1 MEVTHREDKVT
12 HAVITAHR
20 AMDVQLSDDA
30 TFLHTLTATLYSD
43 QKGAV
48 VREIICNAWDA
59 HKVSGRTHLPIVV
72 TLAHESMTFKDSGP
86 GIPPGTEMLKIY
98 GTYGGS
104 TKRNDGKQTGGF
116 GLGSKA
122 PWAYSDQF
130 TVISCHKG
138 TKTIY
143 NMSKSSAEVAGKPSI
158 IPITSMPTE
167 EEGVTVVVPIKGADY
182 VTFGQLIKKFTL
194 YGDMN
199 VQLNGTELPTI
210 PFNSV
215 QETYVASPEIR
226 GIGFSDKI
234 LVRYGDVIYPL
245 GSKHEMFVDEH
256 HTATQILSKFGPDWK
271 LVLLAEPNTI
281 SVTPSRESLSMQ
293 LHTATTVKRL
303 LENFIFKTNSSPEAR
318 NMANKI
324 LLDGLK
330 KVSTAQKIP
339 GLLEMN
345 KQVPGVEDVSHI
357 VLAQKIVHDPE
368 VLTKVALK
376 RCYPQN
382 KDFRELDIKTRLSH
396 LIEQGI
402 GNPGLIRT
410 FMQLWGRCNSSVYTP
425 DLAIQEWFQRRIVG
439 QVRRK
444 INKSQTMK
452 ESRLFVV
459 GHVHEYNR
467 SMWAYRVVD
476 DKTTKAA
483 EANVLSIGEYIPYL
497 RNIVVLSYTKNDVLK
512 QFLKQEE
519 IIKKYGKFAKFIL
532 YTVPHSP
539 KAVGEARALLKTLN
553 ANFVDLTENI
563 DIKAT
568 KKPIDPATPKPV
580 KKEPG
585 LPLLSGAFDPAAH
598 PNLQMNKL
606 LLTNAKRTQ
615 MPEFYVYVPVRH
627 IKENPTLISLYNWVR
642 NYGKEL
648 ISLFGSKGVLAVT
661 RIQVGKLEKKGVP
674 FIDQYAIS
682 KVTAEVTSNPAYK
695 DYAANS
701 IKSMESMVK
710 GEVWED
716 VSNMLKHNSIQ
727 KEFGVLVELTEQQ
740 KAYVRIANAILDYY
754 PNTEPQVQSLRKVF
768 CDTPPSKAMSKL
780 IQTVNKSSMLHWVDV
795 PEVALTIAGK
805 DQQKSLVALSLLKH
819 ALKG

>member
-30 TFLHTLTATLYSD
+30 TFLHTLTATLYSN

-59 HKVSGRTHLPIVV
+59 HKVSERTHLPIVV
-72 TLAHESMTFKDSGP
+72 TLTHESMTFKDSGL
-86 GIPPGTEMLKIY
+86 GIPPGMEMLKIY

-158 IPITSMPTE
+158 IPIASMPTE
-167 EEGVTVVVPIKGADY
+167 EEGVTVVVPIKEADY

-199 VQLNGTELPTI
+199 VQLNDTELPTI

-215 QETYVASPEIR
+215 QETYVASPEINST
-226 GIGFSDKI
+226 GFPDRI

-256 HTATQILSKFGPDWK
+256 RTATQILSKFGPNWR

-318 NMANKI
+318 NMENKI

-330 KVSTAQKIP
+330 KVSIDQKIP
-339 GLLEMN
+339 GLLEMS
-345 KQVPGVEDVSHI
+345 KQVPGVENVSHI

-376 RCYPQN
+376 RYYPRN
-382 KDFRELDIKTRLSH
+382 KDFRKLDIKTRLDH
-396 LIEQGI
+396 LVEQGI

-410 FMQLWGRCNSSVYTP
+410 FMQLWERCNSSVYTP

-459 GHVHEYNR
+459 GHVHEYNCT
-467 SMWAYRVVD
+467 MWNYRAVD
-476 DKTTKAA
+476 DRTTKAA
-483 EANVLSIGEYIPYL
+483 EADVLSIEEYIPYL

-512 QFLKQEE
+512 QFLKQEA
-519 IIKKYGKFAKFIL
+519 IIKKYGKFAKFVL
-532 YTVPHSP
+532 YTVPRSP
-539 KAVGEARALLKTLN
+539 KAVDEARALFKTLN
-553 ANFVDLTENI
+553 ANFVDLTQGI
-563 DIKAT
+563 DIKPQ
-568 KKPIDPATPKPV
+568 KKSINPANPKPV

-585 LPLLSGAFDPAAH
+585 LPLLSEAYDPALN

-606 LLTNAKRTQ
+606 LLSSAKRTEI
-615 MPEFYVYVPVRH
+615 PEFYVHTPVWH
-627 IKENPTLISLYNWVR
+627 IRGLPHRISQYIWTLGV
-642 NYGKEL
+642 GKDL
-648 ISLFGSKGVLAVT
+648 ISLFGSKGVLAT
-661 RIQVGKLEKKGVP
+661 TTTQVSKLEEGGVP
-674 FIDQYAIS
+674 SIEQYVIS
-682 KVTAEVTSNPAYK
+682 KVTAEITSNPIYK
-695 DYAANS
+695 DYAANN
-701 IKSMESMVK
+701 IETMESIVK
-710 GEVWED
+710 EEVWRD
-716 VSNMLKHNSIQ
+716 VCSMLKYKSIQ
-727 KEFGVLVELTEQQ
+727 KEFGVFVELTEQQ
-740 KAYVRIANAILDYY
+740 QAYVRIANTILGYY
-754 PNTEPQVQSLRKVF
+754 TDNGPEVQSLRKVF
-768 CDTPPSKAMSKL
+768 CDVPPSKAMSKL

>member
-72 TLAHESMTFKDSGP
+72 TLTHESMTFKDSGP

-167 EEGVTVVVPIKGADY
+167 EEGVTVVVPIKRADY
-182 VTFGQLIKKFTL
+182 DTFSQLIKKFTL

-215 QETYVASPEIR
+215 QETYVASPEIS
-226 GIGFSDKI
+226 GIGLFDKI

-245 GSKHEMFVDEH
+245 GSKHEMFADEH
-256 HTATQILSKFGPDWK
+256 HTATQILSKFGPNWK

-303 LENFIFKTNSSPEAR
+303 LENFISKTISSPEAR

-324 LLDGLK
+324 LLGGLK
-330 KVSTAQKIP
+330 KVSTTQKIP

-345 KQVPGVEDVSHI
+345 KQVPGVEDVGHI

-410 FMQLWGRCNSSVYTP
+410 FMQLWERCNSSVYTP

-459 GHVHEYNR
+459 GHVHEYNC
-467 SMWAYRVVD
+467 SMWSYRAAD
-476 DKTTKAA
+476 DRTTKAA
-483 EANVLSIGEYIPYL
+483 EADVLPIEEYIPYL
-497 RNIVVLSYTKNDVLK
+497 RNIVVLSYTKNDVLGK
-512 QFLKQEE
+512 FLKQEA
-519 IIKKYGKFAKFIL
+519 IIKKYGKFAKFVL
-532 YTVPHSP
+532 YTVPRSP
-539 KAVGEARALLKTLN
+539 KAVDEARALFKTLN
-553 ANFVDLTENI
+553 ANFVDLTQGI
-563 DIKAT
+563 DIKPE
-568 KKPIDPATPKPV
+568 KKSVDPANPGPV

-585 LPLLSGAFDPAAH
+585 LPLLSEAYDPALH

-606 LLTNAKRTQ
+606 LLSGAKRTK
-615 MPEFYVYVPVRH
+615 MPEFYVHTPVRH
-627 IKENPTLISLYNWVR
+627 IRESPHLISRYIWTLR
-642 NYGKEL
+642 IGKDL
-648 ISLFGSKGVLAVT
+648 ISLFGSKGVLAT
-661 RIQVGKLEKKGVP
+661 TTTQVSKLEKEGVP
-674 FIDQYAIS
+674 SIEQYVIS
-682 KVTAEVTSNPAYK
+682 KVTAEITSNPIYK
-695 DYAANS
+695 DYAANN
-701 IKSMESMVK
+701 IETMESMVK
-710 GEVWED
+710 KEVWED
-716 VSNMLKHNSIQ
+716 VFSMLKHKSIQ
-727 KEFGVLVELTEQQ
+727 KEFGVFVELTEQQ
-740 KAYVRIANAILDYY
+740 QAYVRIANTILGYY
-754 PNTEPQVQSLRKVF
+754 TDNDPEVQSLRKAF
-768 CDTPPSKAMSKL
+768 CDVPPSKAMSKL